1 MSVSIEWLGF
11 AAITLSVLAYLPQIT
26 YLIKEHCSAG
36 QEPWSVLH
44 VGGIGGAAPH
54 LFNREERPGFI
65 LLQEYQAAAVSL
77 ILYFC
82 LRYKGQLCEA
92 HGGQPLSVRLKRR

>member
-26 YLIKEHCSAG
+26 HLIKEHCSAG

-54 LFNREERPGFI
+54 LFNREERPGFYI
-65 LLQEYQAAAVSL
+65 ASELSSCSGVADLLLLSEVQGPT
-77 ILYFC
+77 
-82 LRYKGQLCEA
+82 LRGTRRPTFVGQT
-92 HGGQPLSVRLKRR
+92 